1 MSCHIRAVIF
11 DLDGVIIDSNPAI
24 EAFWHGLAKR
34 ENLAFTN
41 DMIREWVHGR
51 KAVDTVA
58 GVFSHLL
65 PPARDEMLREA
76 ELFDRS
82 MKATA
87 IDGVVGF
94 IDALHQFGVPT
105 GVVTSSH
112 HSRMLQFLAAIGV
125 QDKFTHFVTAHDV
138 TQGKPHPQPYQKMS
152 EFLGI
157 PPADCLVFEDAVSG
171 IQSAKSAGMQPVG
184 VGNDDARELLTAHG
198 AIGVIADFTALSTDA
213 TGISI
218 NGNLQFVF

>member
-1 MSCHIRAVIF
+1 MPRHIRAVIF

-34 ENLAFTN
+34 ENLVFTDN
-41 DMIREWVHGR
+41 MIREWVHGR

-65 PPARDEMLREA
+65 PSARDEMLREA
-76 ELFDRS
+76 EIFDRS

-87 IDGVVGF
+87 IEGVVDF
-94 IDALHQFGVPT
+94 ISALHAFQIPT

-112 HSRMLQFLAAIGV
+112 HSRMLQFLTAIGV
-125 QDKFTHFVTAHDV
+125 EDKFTHFVTAHDV
-138 TQGKPHPQPYQKMS
+138 TMGKPHPQPYQKMS

-157 PPADCLVFEDAVSG
+157 PPGDCLVFEDAVSG
-171 IQSAKSAGMQPVG
+171 IQSAKSAGMLPMG
-184 VGNDDARELLTAHG
+184 IGNEDARQLLISHG
-198 AIGVIADFTALSTDA
+198 AIDVIPNFSVLRTDA
-213 TGISI
+213 NGICI
-218 NGNLQFVF
+218 DGDPQFIF